1 MKKNIFSLSAIAVT
15 FAVMT
20 GCGGK
25 EVAQQPIEPVKPSFV
40 EHCEYS
46 GIQAPEWVCSPDIE
60 GGMAAV
66 GEAKPNVA
74 RDNNMQRTMA
84 MANARDALARQ
95 TQVKVQNLLEK
106 WSRATG
112 ADENQTYEA
121 NFEDVSRQVANQT
134 LEGSR
139 QLKRWLAPDGTLVL
153 LVGISNL
160 DPIKEGIKTSLNN
173 DKALHQQ
180 WNADKGQN
188 KLKDAIKEEFP
199 EGK

>member
-15 FAVMT
+15 FAVMA

-25 EVAQQPIEPVKPSFV
+25 EVAQQPVEPVKPSFV

-46 GIQAPEWVCSPDIE
+46 AGIQAPEWYCDPNIE

-66 GEAKPNVA
+66 GEAKPNAA

-84 MANARDALARQ
+84 MANGRDALARQ
-95 TQVKVQNLLEK
+95 TQVKVQNLLTN

-121 NFEDVSRQVANQT
+121 NFENVSRQVSKQT

-139 QLKRWLAPDGTLVL
+139 QLKRWLAPDGTLAL
-153 LVGISNL
+153 LVGMS
-160 DPIKEGIKTSLNN
+160 DSDAIKDGLKTSLRNEQALWQQFQSKQALDEL
-173 DKALHQQ
+173 DKQMDEAF
-180 WNADKGQN
+180 K
-188 KLKDAIKEEFP
+188 
-199 EGK
+199 

>member
-15 FAVMT
+15 FAVMA

-25 EVAQQPIEPVKPSFV
+25 EAIIEQPVKPTFV
-40 EHCEYS
+40 EHCEYKP
-46 GIQAPEWVCSPDIE
+46 GIQAPEWYCSPNIE

-95 TQVKVQNLLEK
+95 TQVKVKNLLTN

-112 ADENQTYEA
+112 AGENQTYEA
-121 NFEDVSRQVANQT
+121 NFENVSRQVSQQT

-139 QLKRWLAPDGTLVL
+139 QLKRWLTPDGTLVL
-153 LVGISNL
+153 LVGVS
-160 DPIKEGIKTSLNN
+160 DSASVKEGLKTSLKNEEALWQQFQSKQALEEL
-173 DKALHQQ
+173 DKQM
-180 WNADKGQN
+180 
-188 KLKDAIKEEFP
+188 DAEF
-199 EGK
+199 K

>member
-20 GCGGK
+20 GCVGG
-25 EVAQQPIEPVKPSFV
+25 AGTTQDSSFV
-40 EHCEYS
+40 EHCEYKT
-46 GIQAPEWVCSPDIE
+46 GTQAPEWYCNPTIE

-84 MANARDALARQ
+84 LANGRDELARQ
-95 TQVKVQNLLEK
+95 TQVKVQNLLTN

-112 ADENQTYEA
+112 AGDSQTYEA
-121 NFEDVSRQVANQT
+121 NFENISRQISKQT

-139 QLKRWLAPDGTLVL
+139 QLKRWIAPDGSLVL
-153 LVGISNL
+153 LIGVTDSAA
-160 DPIKEGIKTSLNN
+160 IKDSVKTSLRNEEALWQQFQAKQSLDEL
-173 DKALHQQ
+173 DKQL
-180 WNADKGQN
+180 
-188 KLKDAIKEEFP
+188 DAQFQ
-199 EGK
+199 

>member
-1 MKKNIFSLSAIAVT
+1 MKKNIFSLSAIALT
-15 FAVMT
+15 FAVMA

-25 EVAQQPIEPVKPSFV
+25 EAIIEQPVEPAFI
-40 EHCEYS
+40 EHCEYKT
-46 GIQAPEWVCSPDIE
+46 GVRAPEWYCDPNIE

-84 MANARDALARQ
+84 MANGRDALARQ
-95 TQVKVQNLLEK
+95 TQVKVQNLLTN

-121 NFEDVSRQVANQT
+121 NFENVSRQVSQQT

-153 LVGISNL
+153 LVGMS
-160 DPIKEGIKTSLNN
+160 DS
-173 DKALHQQ
+173 
-180 WNADKGQN
+180 
-188 KLKDAIKEEFP
+188 DAIKEGLKTSLRNEQALWQQFQSKQALDELDKQMDEEF
-199 EGK
+199 K